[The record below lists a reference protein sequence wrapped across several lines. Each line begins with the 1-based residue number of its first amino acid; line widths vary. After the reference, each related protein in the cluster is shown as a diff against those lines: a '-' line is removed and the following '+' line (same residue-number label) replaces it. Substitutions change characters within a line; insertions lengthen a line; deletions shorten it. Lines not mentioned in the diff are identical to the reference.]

1 MVSIVVLSWWL
12 PWVTAWSHSTQ
23 TQLVLNSSWETDWQ
37 ARQHSGFCELALTV
51 AEYGEARFVSNATS
65 PLSFEFQS
73 RKDFFAT
80 TTTLAVS
87 KKTPEWHPQHPTE
100 IEMGHGYHIVDGGV
114 IVREPLATAM
124 LLALG
129 EGFDVTLG
137 GPTKVR
143 DPASL
148 YLLMRAQGLRPGL
161 GEYLKCAQSAVDVSW
176 AHVSRTRVNYAVD
189 IHALAA
195 ESEQTLNG
203 LVGYVKADAAI
214 QTIFVDGHTDST
226 GDERANHQLAK
237 RRAQSVEQY
246 LRSQGLT
253 GQKIVVRYH
262 GAQYPIASNQS
273 VDGKRRNRRTT
284 VRLQR

>member
-1 MVSIVVLSWWL
+1 MISIVVLSWLL
-12 PWVTAWSHSTQ
+12 PWVTAWSHGTQ

-73 RKDFFAT
+73 RKDFFAA
-80 TTTLAVS
+80 TTLTVS

-100 IEMGHGYHIVDGGV
+100 IEMGNGYHVVDGGI
-114 IVREPLATAM
+114 IVQQPLATAM
-124 LLALG
+124 LLALR
-129 EGFDVTLG
+129 EGFDITIG
-137 GPTKVR
+137 GSTKVR

-161 GEYLKCAQSAVDVSW
+161 DEYLKCAQSAVDVSW

-189 IHALAA
+189 THALAA
-195 ESEQTLNG
+195 ESEQALDG
-203 LVGYVKADAAI
+203 LIGYVKADAAI

-226 GDERANHQLAK
+226 GDKRANHQLAK

-246 LRSQGLT
+246 LRSQGLI

-262 GAQYPIASNQS
+262 GARYPIASNQS